1 MRTTLTPAAEP
12 VEALAGLGP
21 KSRAMLA
28 AAGIHTTDQ
37 LRALGSVRAYAQVR
51 ATPGNHASLNL
62 LWALE
67 GALTG
72 LHWRVVAT
80 EHRLSLLLALEAL
93 QGAGS
98 APARPSGRVGRRPD
112 NSSNDSA

>member
-1 MRTTLTPAAEP
+1 MRTNLPPAAEP
-12 VEALAGLGP
+12 VEALPGLGP

-28 AAGIHTTDQ
+28 VAGIHPTDQ

-51 ATPGNHASLNL
+51 ATPGNNASLNL

-67 GALTG
+67 GSLTG

-112 NSSNDSA
+112 NSSNHSA

>member
-1 MRTTLTPAAEP
+1 MQTDANRTPDRID
-12 VEALAGLGP
+12 ALPGLGP
-21 KSRAMLA
+21 KSRDMLA
-28 AAGIHTTDQ
+28 AAGITTTAQ
-37 LRALGSVRAYAQVR
+37 LQALGSVRAYARVR
-51 ATPGNHASLNL
+51 ATPGNNASLNL

-67 GALTG
+67 GSLTG

-112 NSSNDSA
+112 NSSNHSA

>member
-1 MRTTLTPAAEP
+1 MRTNLPPAAEP
-12 VEALAGLGP
+12 VEALPGLGP

-28 AAGIHTTDQ
+28 VAGIHTTDQ

-51 ATPGNHASLNL
+51 ATPGNNASLNL

-67 GALTG
+67 GSLTG

-80 EHRLSLLLALEAL
+80 ERQQQAQAMLGGH

-112 NSSNDSA
+112 NSSNHSA

>member
-1 MRTTLTPAAEP
+1 MRAPVSKSTAAP
-12 VEALAGLGP
+12 DGLAGLGP

-28 AAGIHTTDQ
+28 AAGITTPTQ
-37 LRALGSVRAYAQVR
+37 LRDLGSVRAYARVK
-51 ATPGNHASLNL
+51 AVPGNHASLNL

-72 LHWRVVAT
+72 EHGQVVAR

-93 QGAGS
+93 AGT
-98 APARPSGRVGRRPD
+98 AEADTPPAGQRRRAG
-112 NSSNDSA
+112 NHS